1 MKQTSA
7 EQAINWYI
15 GTYLQNENNAV
26 REDKDLFEQAFTEM
40 ERLKQELKGKLM
52 NYNEFLEL
60 VKQRG
65 IHEKFYQH
73 RKNEAG
79 PYTEYKAR
87 VKSIYSNGR
96 VLVARS
102 HSVGELENTLSDLK
116 IGDFVI
122 CNDLQTLRKYN
133 SQVSKW

>member
-1 MKQTSA
+1 M
-7 EQAINWYI
+7 
-15 GTYLQNENNAV
+15 
-26 REDKDLFEQAFTEM
+26 EM
-40 ERLKQELKGKLM
+40 EKLNQELKAKQM
-52 NYNEFLEL
+52 TYKEFLGL

-65 IHEKFYQH
+65 IHEKFYQY

-87 VKSIYSNGR
+87 VKSIYPNGK

-102 HSVGELENTLSDLK
+102 HSVGELENTLSGLK

-122 CNDLQTLRKYN
+122 CNDFQALRKL
-133 SQVSKW
+133 